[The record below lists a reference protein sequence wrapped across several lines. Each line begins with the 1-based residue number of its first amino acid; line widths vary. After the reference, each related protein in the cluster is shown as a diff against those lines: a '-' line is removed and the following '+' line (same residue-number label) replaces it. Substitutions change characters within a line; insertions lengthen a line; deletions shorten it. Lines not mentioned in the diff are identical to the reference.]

1 MFEIIK
7 KTDTD
12 KTINLYTCHWP
23 KSHCYNYKCNILMH
37 HHQNSQPGDKFVELD
52 KKYLF
57 RQRGH
62 YYMAE
67 VYLYLLH
74 SVTEQI
80 KGTLYSLSP
89 QAAVNRPSLE
99 SIWQGSWSWHRVS
112 SVRELVWH
120 ATTHTTLF
128 CLSSRLKAGDLLKC
142 SMLWPWVVREV
153 SAVPV

>member
-1 MFEIIK
+1 MFK
-7 KTDTD
+7 KKKKQIWATT
-12 KTINLYTCHWP
+12 KKKLYERHWP
-23 KSHCYNYKCNILMH
+23 KSHCYNYKCNIVMH

-74 SVTEQI
+74 SVIEQI
-80 KGTLYSLSP
+80 KETLYSLSP

-128 CLSSRLKAGDLLKC
+128 WTESRESPKMQHALALGCLRGLCSLRL
-142 SMLWPWVVREV
+142 M
-153 SAVPV
+153 